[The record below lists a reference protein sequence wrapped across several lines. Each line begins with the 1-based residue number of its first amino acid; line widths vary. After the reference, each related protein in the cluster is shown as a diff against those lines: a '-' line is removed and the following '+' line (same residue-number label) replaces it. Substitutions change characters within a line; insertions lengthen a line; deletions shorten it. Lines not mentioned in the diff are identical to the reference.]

1 MWKLLNFHQ
10 KKVVCTSF
18 YAGNNIFALQN
29 KKESGKH
36 QSLRSHRLEEKMLPT
51 VHVVTLNQ
59 LRDILCILALIE
71 TGLEDRLVLKV
82 YEMVQ
87 LHGAELMV
95 VAQAEF
101 QAVVAVLTSSGFALV
116 LDFGSH
122 LVERHV

>member
-10 KKVVCTSF
+10 KKVVCTNF
-18 YAGNNIFALQN
+18 YAGNNIFALKN
-29 KKESGKH
+29 KKKVESISPCKASGSTK
-36 QSLRSHRLEEKMLPT
+36 KMLPT

-87 LHGAELMV
+87 FHGAELMV
-95 VAQAEF
+95 VAQTEF
-101 QAVVAVLTSSGFALV
+101 QAVVAILTGSGFALV